1 MENFYNLLQC
11 FGERYINCS
20 KDQARIDVEMNR
32 EALAG
37 AFNAIM
43 DYAHRL
49 ALDEQIV
56 NDGNL

>member
-1 MENFYNLLQC
+1 MENFCNLLQC

-20 KDQARIDVEMNR
+20 NDQAKIDVEMNR

-43 DYAHRL
+43 DYARRL
-49 ALDEQIV
+49 AHDEQIT
-56 NDGNL
+56 NN

>member
-1 MENFYNLLQC
+1 MENFCNLLRC

-20 KDQARIDVEMNR
+20 NDQAKIDVEMNR

-43 DYAHRL
+43 DYAQRL
-49 ALDEQIV
+49 AHDEQIK
-56 NDGNL
+56 NN